1 LLEGFME
8 REAIRVVHVGQAPGR
23 YRALWE
29 GRVDAATVME
39 PYIALAEKQGG
50 HVLAEGVYVGAEIL
64 SPALDTATATGLYR
78 AITRAVDLI
87 NTAKARYLHHLIAE
101 VPPDLGTLTPAD
113 FHLLRLRYTAP
124 RPYPEEEFDRTAAW
138 MVSWGLLPADA
149 TYERLVDN
157 RIGVLPG

>member
-1 LLEGFME
+1 
-8 REAIRVVHVGQAPGR
+8 
-23 YRALWE
+23 
-29 GRVDAATVME
+29 ME

-101 VPPDLGTLTPAD
+101 VPPDLGTLIPQTFTCPDCATPPPAVPGRGVRPHRCLD
-113 FHLLRLRYTAP
+113 GQLGPPP
-124 RPYPEEEFDRTAAW
+124 RGRDP
-138 MVSWGLLPADA
+138 
-149 TYERLVDN
+149 
-157 RIGVLPG
+157 